1 MGGGGFAFGSSSME
15 AYSTGACHYYGYVN
29 VCMIFV
35 RREVPYDSVSMFSI
49 LRVVLTLYNM
59 LVT

>member
-1 MGGGGFAFGSSSME
+1 ME
-15 AYSTGACHYYGYVN
+15 AYSTGACHYYRYVN

-35 RREVPYDSVSMFSI
+35 RREVPCDSVSMFSI

-59 LVT
+59 LVTE

>member
-1 MGGGGFAFGSSSME
+1 ME
-15 AYSTGACHYYGYVN
+15 AYSTGACRYYGYVN
-29 VCMIFV
+29 ICMIFV
-35 RREVPYDSVSMFSI
+35 RREVPYDSASMFSI

>member
-1 MGGGGFAFGSSSME
+1 ME

-29 VCMIFV
+29 GCMIFV
-35 RREVPYDSVSMFSI
+35 GREVPYDNVSMFSI

-59 LVT
+59 LMTE